1 MHWYNPMTRTVE
13 DVAAPS
19 TDEEAMEML
28 SGASDSRAL
37 AEKYIELRREGM
49 GAERTTIFVGHH
61 WRMWHLRYQPVG

>member
-19 TDEEAMEML
+19 TDEEAMEMF

-49 GAERTTIFVGHH
+49 GVE
-61 WRMWHLRYQPVG
+61 